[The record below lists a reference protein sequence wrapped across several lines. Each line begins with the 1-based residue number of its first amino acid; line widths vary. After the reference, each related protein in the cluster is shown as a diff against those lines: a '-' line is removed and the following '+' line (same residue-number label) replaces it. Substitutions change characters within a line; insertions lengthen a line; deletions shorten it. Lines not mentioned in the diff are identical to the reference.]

1 MKLVFATHNPHKLEE
16 INHILGREFSLL
28 SLDDINC
35 TEDIPE
41 PFFTL
46 EENAKEKTRHIKET
60 YGYDC
65 FADDTGLE
73 IDALNG
79 EPGVFS
85 ARYAMSEN
93 TDIPLPERFKANIEK
108 VLEKMK
114 GVQNRGARFRT
125 VISLNCF
132 GMQYFFEGVV
142 EGNILNEPTG
152 EKGFGYDPIFMP
164 LGYSKSFAEMTLD
177 EKNLI
182 SHRAV
187 AFNQLRDFLKTKI

>member
-16 INHILGREFSLL
+16 INNILGKEFSLL

-46 EENAKEKTRHIKET
+46 EENAKEKTRYIKET
-60 YGYDC
+60 YAYDC

-85 ARYAMSEN
+85 ARYAIPEN
-93 TDIPLPERFKANIEK
+93 IHISLPERFKANIQK

-114 GVQNRGARFRT
+114 GVRNRRARFRT

-132 GMQYFFEGVV
+132 GQQYFFEGEV
-142 EGNILNEPTG
+142 EGNILTEPLG
-152 EKGFGYDPIFMP
+152 DKGFGYDPIFMP

-177 EKNLI
+177 EKNMI
-182 SHRAV
+182 SHRAI
-187 AFNQLRDFLKTKI
+187 AFNQLSNFLKTKI

>member
-16 INHILGREFSLL
+16 INSILGKEISLL
-28 SLDDINC
+28 SLDQINC
-35 TEDIPE
+35 TEEIPE

-46 EENAKEKTRHIKET
+46 EENAQEKTRYVKET
-60 YGYDC
+60 CGYDC

-85 ARYAMSEN
+85 ARYALPEGA
-93 TDIPLPERFKANIEK
+93 DISMAERFKANIQK
-108 VLEKMK
+108 VLEKLK
-114 GVQNRGARFRT
+114 GIENRRARFRT

-132 GMQYFFEGVV
+132 EQQYFFEGVV
-142 EGNILNEPTG
+142 EGNILTEPMG
-152 EKGFGYDPIFMP
+152 DKGFGYDPIFMP
-164 LGYSKSFAEMTLD
+164 LGYSKSFAEMSLD

-182 SHRAV
+182 SHRAL
-187 AFNQLRDFLKTKI
+187 AFFQLRDFLKTKI

>member
-1 MKLVFATHNPHKLEE
+1 MKLVFATHNPHKLQE
-16 INHILGREFSLL
+16 IKNILGREFSLL

-41 PFFTL
+41 PFYTL
-46 EENAKEKTRHIKET
+46 EANAKEKTRYIKET

-85 ARYAMSEN
+85 ARYA
-93 TDIPLPERFKANIEK
+93 IPGDADVSMPERFTANIQK
-108 VLEKMK
+108 VLEKME
-114 GVQNRGARFRT
+114 GVENRRARFRT

-132 GMQYFFEGVV
+132 ERQFFFEGVV
-142 EGNILNEPTG
+142 EGNILAVPAG
-152 EKGFGYDPIFMP
+152 DKGFGYDPIFMP
-164 LGYSKSFAEMTLD
+164 LGYTKSFAEMTLD

-182 SHRAV
+182 SHRAI
-187 AFNQLRDFLKTKI
+187 AFNQLRVFLKTKI

>member
-16 INHILGREFSLL
+16 INNILGQEFSLL

-35 TEDIPE
+35 TEDISE

-46 EENAKEKTRHIKET
+46 EENAKEKTRYIKET

-85 ARYAMSEN
+85 ARYAVPE
-93 TDIPLPERFKANIEK
+93 DIDISLSERFRANIQK
-108 VLEKMK
+108 VLGKLK
-114 GVQNRGARFRT
+114 GVKNRRARFRT
-125 VISLNCF
+125 VISLNWSEGQF
-132 GMQYFFEGVV
+132 LFEGVV
-142 EGNILNEPTG
+142 EGNILTEPTG
-152 EKGFGYDPIFMP
+152 DKGFGYDPIFMP

-187 AFNQLRDFLKTKI
+187 AFNQLRDFLRTRI